1 MAERMLDILSPLYAA
16 GRKLAAHKSSY
27 KANIPVICV
36 GNAVAG
42 GSGKTPTAIA
52 LSNLIQKYNISQ
64 RPVFLSRGYK
74 GSITNPTVVE
84 PGTHDFLAVG
94 DESLLLAR
102 SRMTI
107 ISPDRSEGAKL
118 AEISN
123 GDVIIMDDGLQN
135 DSLIKDIS
143 FMVIDGMA
151 GFGNLKTLP
160 AGPLREDL
168 GSAFARS
175 DAFILIGHDKR
186 NISATLPPEKPLFQA
201 SVKPVSEKMPDKSI
215 PVLAFSGLGQPDKF
229 YRFLQDEGYEIKSW
243 HPFAD
248 HHHYSHADLKTLA
261 EIARR
266 EHLQILTTEK
276 DYVRLAGSGFEDLV
290 RVVPIMLTFEDET
303 ALGVFLRERLT
314 Q

>member
-1 MAERMLDILSPLYAA
+1 MAEKLLDILSPLYAA

-27 KANIPVICV
+27 KADIPVICV

-42 GSGKTPTAIA
+42 GSGKTPTAIVLSA
-52 LSNLIQKYNISQ
+52 LIKNLHIKHS
-64 RPVFLSRGYK
+64 PAFLTRGYK
-74 GSITNPTVVE
+74 GSVTEATLVDPAR
-84 PGTHDFLAVG
+84 HDFKAVG

-102 SRMTI
+102 HAITI
-107 ISPDRSEGAKL
+107 VSPDRPEGAKTAQDNNADL
-118 AEISN
+118 
-123 GDVIIMDDGLQN
+123 IIMDDGLQN

-160 AGPLREDL
+160 AGPLRENL

-186 NISATLPPEKPLFQA
+186 NISAILPPEKPLFQA
-201 SVKPVSEKMPDKSI
+201 SVQPVSEKMPDKSI

-248 HHHYSHADLKTLA
+248 HHHYSHADLKNLA